1 MYDPLSLKRTLSFL
15 ILGQKGGQNRVRII
29 QLLEER
35 PYNTNQLAEIMGV
48 NYRTIKHHVSVL
60 QDHEIISPSRSGEY
74 GKVYFLRPH
83 VEENIDIF
91 HSIKTKFKTS
101 RKLSDFTTSPQF
113 FKNVIEQTKDAV
125 VIINE
130 EGEAFFWN
138 RSAEELTGFT
148 KEEVLGD
155 ELSIFPKK
163 KIREKMIARVKE
175 GTLVSGEEIVIKG
188 KERQDL
194 DISITMDAI
203 KDDKGGVIGFSLF
216 MRDIRDRKTA
226 EARASYFNQLLT
238 SILQISQA
246 IIHTDNPGE
255 LFQKCCEILYENR
268 KYMDVRMF
276 LMLDSGKPR
285 LICHHGSGHECEEDH
300 GSEEDVSISS
310 PPCIIEV
317 IEKGSIKLI
326 ENTSEHCSDCGC
338 CRHDR
343 DHQSIIVP
351 MKHREGTIGAMN
363 VCLETGYRMDPEEL
377 NLLEEVASDLAFG
390 IEKIRVEREL
400 KSMSACR

>member
-1 MYDPLSLKRTLSFL
+1 
-15 ILGQKGGQNRVRII
+15 
-29 QLLEER
+29 
-35 PYNTNQLAEIMGV
+35 
-48 NYRTIKHHVSVL
+48 
-60 QDHEIISPSRSGEY
+60 
-74 GKVYFLRPH
+74 
-83 VEENIDIF
+83 
-91 HSIKTKFKTS
+91 
-101 RKLSDFTTSPQF
+101 
-113 FKNVIEQTKDAV
+113 
-125 VIINE
+125 
-130 EGEAFFWN
+130 
-138 RSAEELTGFT
+138 
-148 KEEVLGD
+148 
-155 ELSIFPKK
+155 
-163 KIREKMIARVKE
+163 
-175 GTLVSGEEIVIKG
+175 
-188 KERQDL
+188 
-194 DISITMDAI
+194 
-203 KDDKGGVIGFSLF
+203 

-338 CRHDR
+338 CRVFSPLSASTYSCR
-343 DHQSIIVP
+343 LGYS
-351 MKHREGTIGAMN
+351 AYN
-363 VCLETGYRMDPEEL
+363 VWWSLALETSGKAPLSAVREKSVSPSSSIEPISCWR
-377 NLLEEVASDLAFG
+377 NWASRAALRKCMISRGAGCFVPSVVRARIHSNVRDLFG
-390 IEKIRVEREL
+390 PT
-400 KSMSACR
+400 ST